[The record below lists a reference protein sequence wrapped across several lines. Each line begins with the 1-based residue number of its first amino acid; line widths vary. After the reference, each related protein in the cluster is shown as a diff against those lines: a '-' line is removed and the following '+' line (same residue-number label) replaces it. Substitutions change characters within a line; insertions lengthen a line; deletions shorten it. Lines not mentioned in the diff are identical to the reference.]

1 MTYDYK
7 KYDKDGKELNLI
19 PLAKRAN
26 QANYYQRWVDDTAS
40 VMPTDDDIKC
50 ELQLQALSY
59 WEPLS
64 IKIKRKVQDELT
76 ALDDM
81 WQPYLRRDGIM
92 NDREGIPLF
101 SIPGLDMKGGI
112 SMPDATKA
120 MGRPLSELEF
130 NQPTEAYY
138 ALPSLHTLLD
148 YWQPLGRTF
157 LVKLNAG
164 GYFPPHKDTPLLTRN
179 TFRVVAFLSDQN
191 SLDQFEWEMDRRPVP
206 TKEFTAYYCDTRQ
219 THRTHSW
226 AHNCIHLIMNIPKTW
241 ENVMKVMSVTD
252 KY

>member
-1 MTYDYK
+1 MSIDYK
-7 KYDKDGKELNLI
+7 KYDKDGNELSLI
-19 PLAKRAN
+19 PLAKRAK
-26 QANYYQRWVDDTAS
+26 QANFYQRWLDDPGS
-40 VMPTDDDIKC
+40 VEPSVEDIKC
-50 ELQLQALSY
+50 ELQLQALNY

-64 IKIKRKVQDELT
+64 IKIKNTIEDELED
-76 ALDDM
+76 LDKM

-101 SIPGLDMKGGI
+101 SIPGLDIKNGI

-120 MGRPLSELEF
+120 MGRYLSELEF
-130 NQPTEAYY
+130 CHPTEAYHL
-138 ALPSLHTLLD
+138 LPSLHPLLD

-179 TFRVVAFLSDQN
+179 TFGVVAFLSDQY
-191 SLDQFEWEMDRRPVP
+191 SLDQFEWEMHNKKMPI
-206 TKEFTAYYCDTRQ
+206 KQFTAYYCDTRQ